1 MDLKN
6 LAEDL
11 IEIYNKIWAEAFFT
25 EFEQKKQE
33 SAQKFLNRTQCK

>member
-25 EFEQKKQE
+25 EFEQKKTRI
-33 SAQKFLNRTQCK
+33 RTKIFKQNTM